1 MQSGNI
7 NARKTFDLDLEQM
20 VIIQHCRLI
29 LYNRI
34 YIYNNLLLLQLSLK
48 LLSKKYCCLMSC
60 QNISRNNSQTTHQR
74 ISKLY
79 ALSIIP

>member
-7 NARKTFDLDLEQM
+7 NARKTFDLDLEHM

-34 YIYNNLLLLQLSLK
+34 
-48 LLSKKYCCLMSC
+48 
-60 QNISRNNSQTTHQR
+60 
-74 ISKLY
+74 
-79 ALSIIP
+79 